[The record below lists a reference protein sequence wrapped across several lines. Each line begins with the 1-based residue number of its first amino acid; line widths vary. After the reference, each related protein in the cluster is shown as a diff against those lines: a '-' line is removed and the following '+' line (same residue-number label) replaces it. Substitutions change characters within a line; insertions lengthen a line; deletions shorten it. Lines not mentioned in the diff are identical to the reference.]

1 MSRRLRVT
9 AALSLL
15 LLFPAAPA
23 AAQVN
28 TCLYPDGTIVYS
40 DKACPTLG
48 AERAPDDVRPRLL
61 PRYRNSCVRDVQA
74 LMIELSTAIE
84 IGDVNQLAA
93 LYHWTGLSTRAGYD
107 IMARL
112 EAIAA
117 RPLVDILPVYADP
130 APAPGSLYS
139 GSLYSGSLYFPP
151 PEAHHPVGIRLEQ
164 TLDNGVTP
172 STTTLRLQQVA
183 GCWWVRL

>member
-9 AALSLL
+9 SALPLL

-28 TCLYPDGTIVYS
+28 TCLYADGTIVYS
-40 DKACPTLG
+40 DKACATLG

-139 GSLYSGSLYFPP
+139 GSLYFPP

>member
-61 PRYRNSCVRDVQA
+61 PRYRNSCVHDVQA